1 MYLPNL
7 GIMRHSVTSMKV
19 LLYSPH
25 KPYYYPA
32 KATDVL
38 CYAFLSTKCFNQLI
52 ERSYILSKRFLH
64 Y

>member
-52 ERSYILSKRFLH
+52 E
-64 Y
+64 